1 MRKAY
6 QTDLSDEE
14 WSYIEPHLPIPN
26 TTGRPKMHSTR
37 EVLNAIFYIVR
48 GGCAWRLLPHDFPPW
63 KTVYHYFRSW
73 RLDGTWER
81 LHAALR
87 KRVRVRLKRDPQPS
101 AAIVDS
107 QSVKTTGVGGKERG
121 YDGGKKVKGRKRHLL
136 VDTQGLVLEVR
147 VHSAKVMDRDGIKLL
162 LDPSSAD
169 RLPRLSQLW
178 LDAGYN
184 GQDKGADWVH
194 KVLGWTAEI
203 VRHPPKLA
211 PEEVMKAWVREFNKE
226 EVLAIDLQKLMPEKG
241 PRPFLPKRWIV
252 ERTFSWLSQ
261 NRRLSKDYERLP
273 ESGEA
278 FIYVA
283 MSRLMARRL
292 APHEGFQTVSRRS
305 SQNSSST
312 HSVE

>member
-6 QTDLSDEE
+6 QSDLSDAE
-14 WSYIEPHLPIPN
+14 WSCLEPHLAAPKA
-26 TTGRPKMHSTR
+26 TGRPKMHATR
-37 EVLNAIFYIVR
+37 EILNAIFYVVR
-48 GGCAWRLLPHDFPPW
+48 GGCPWRLLPNDFPPW

-81 LHAALR
+81 MHSALR
-87 KRVRVRLKRDPQPS
+87 ERVRVRLKRNPQPS

-121 YDGGKKVKGRKRHLL
+121 YDGAKKVKGRKRHLL
-136 VDTQGLVLEVR
+136 VDTQGLVLEAR
-147 VHSAKVMDRDGIKLL
+147 VHNAKIQDRDGIKLL
-162 LDPSSAD
+162 LEASSPD

-178 LDAGYN
+178 LDAGYT
-184 GQDKGADWVH
+184 GEDKGVGWVQS
-194 KVLGWTAEI
+194 VLGWTAEI
-203 VRHPPKLA
+203 VRHPKKLA
-211 PEEVMKAWVREFNKE
+211 PEEVMRSWLREFNKE
-226 EVLAIDLQKLMPEKG
+226 GVPIDLDKLLPGKG

-261 NRRLSKDYERLP
+261 NRRMSKDYERLP
-273 ESGEA
+273 ESSEA

-292 APHEGFQTVSRRS
+292 ARS
-305 SQNSSST
+305 
-312 HSVE
+312 